1 MKNWLKTL
9 FNRQPK
15 VQERTA
21 FEKMLYEVDPTLL
34 ERPEAKLALIEGALK
49 AKRTALRMASVLAWT
64 GWPLLFAVFGVSFV
78 HIWHQVAQYKPANVP
93 ELPLP
98 AWTFNAASG
107 ANTFL
112 IDLLALF
119 LVATAGISIYVGK
132 KPKVGWA
139 GFYLTLTGLLNG
151 SFYIG
156 NDQAGDGGVWASVLP
171 YANDAILGMFV
182 LLIPVSIFAVE
193 RAIAN
198 VNEVRL
204 PLMAEVKVYERIL
217 EAEGITKHY
226 TVFDRLFRRPNP
238 LQKALEQVRAD
249 LRKAYE
255 SLQVEV
261 EAHVDTRASLSEAQ
275 TELEQLRETFNT
287 ELADWEEQRRQ
298 LNARIAELER
308 QAQATV
314 TPSEPVDTFTW
325 RPVIDMKPLLLDEP
339 PLTNGSHESKQTR
352 QKGATVMLCEVCG
365 VGELDAT
372 EKGIA
377 GRTVYKRKF
386 GGKYACR
393 DCRNKAA

>member
-1 MKNWLKTL
+1 MKNWFKNLVA
-9 FNRQPK
+9 RQPK
-15 VQERTA
+15 PAQERTV

-34 ERPEAKLALIEGALK
+34 ERPEAKLALVEGTLK
-49 AKRTALRMASVLAWT
+49 AKHTALRMASVLTWT

-119 LVATAGISIYVGK
+119 LVAAAGISIYVGK

-139 GFYLTLTGLLNG
+139 GFYLVLTGLLNG
-151 SFYIG
+151 SFYIA
-156 NDQAGDGGVWASVLP
+156 NNQAGSNSFWVNVLP

-217 EAEGITKHY
+217 EAEGITWHY
-226 TVFDRLFRRPNP
+226 TIFDRLFRRPNP
-238 LQKALEQVRAD
+238 LQEELAMVRERNSKLAQ
-249 LRKAYE
+249 
-255 SLQVEV
+255 SLQAEV
-261 EAHVDTRASLSEAQ
+261 EAHGGTRASLSDA
-275 TELEQLRETFNT
+275 L
-287 ELADWEEQRRQ
+287 
-298 LNARIAELER
+298 ARIKELER
-308 QAQATV
+308 KLAEQTV
-314 TPSEPVDTFTW
+314 DSFTW
-325 RPVIDMKPLLLDEP
+325 RPITEAQPLVLAEP
-339 PLTNGSHESKQTR
+339 PMSNGSYEPKPR

-377 GRTVYKRKF
+377 GRASWKRKF

-393 DCRNKAA
+393 ECRDKAA